1 MSGDRAQTQYRVYRV
16 LTSLQLQCMKE
27 IALITCCASRHFKY
41 EKLLEYKTVIPA
53 ETLPVQGSWETLCDR
68 FHH

>member
-27 IALITCCASRHFKY
+27 IASRHFKY